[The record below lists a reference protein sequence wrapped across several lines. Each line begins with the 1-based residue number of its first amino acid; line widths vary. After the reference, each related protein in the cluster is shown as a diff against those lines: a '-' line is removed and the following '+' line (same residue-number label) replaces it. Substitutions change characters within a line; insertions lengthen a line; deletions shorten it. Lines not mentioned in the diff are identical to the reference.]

1 MQGIGYAVAQRFA
14 SEGAQH
20 VGLLDMP
27 GERLTAAGVSFEQE
41 FGRKAILL
49 PCNVTKEEEVAAAF
63 KQLIE
68 AAGRCDVLVQAA
80 GIVGQTNLRS
90 HEVNTDN
97 FQLVMD
103 INVKGITRE
112 AEGER
117 EGEGNFLGQSGLTA
131 ERVSASILLKSR
143 MIPRVSIFSASRIPS
158 LRSGS
163 ISFCRGSALL

>member
-103 INVKGITRE
+103 INVKGI
-112 AEGER
+112 
-117 EGEGNFLGQSGLTA
+117 FLCAKAVLPTMVEQKYG
-131 ERVSASILLKSR
+131 RIVNIASI
-143 MIPRVSIFSASRIPS
+143 
-158 LRSGS
+158 SGKE
-163 ISFCRGSALL
+163 RNVWRADNG